1 MLRSCFHDAV
11 TTCLLTIDV
20 DLLHRVVPA
29 ARRGEVEV
37 SDLPLPSNQQ
47 AEPAFE
53 EFDKNWNE
61 AVAAGNPKLM
71 KVNVQ
76 RLADGLPALRW
87 WTFGTACA
95 LLQPSKKLDLVV
107 APVADSFAIV
117 SLMFHCDFIR
127 CGRMFLGNAAPLAIC
142 LYCSTVCPLSQPC
155 MFSSQVLT
163 KTYGRDVFRAGVFK
177 LLWSVFVIMGGA
189 LHNLRRG
196 VLYLAGT
203 YRRCFVDADARPCV
217 LHHLPR
223 RISLS
228 VHCEYGITV
237 QQAATASGR
246 H

>member
-107 APVADSFAIV
+107 AAVADSFAIV
-117 SLMFHCDFIR
+117 SLMLHCDFIR

-142 LYCSTVCPLSQPC
+142 LFHSVPPFSTLYVLIAGPHQDLWPRCVQGRRIQAALVCLCYHGRCASRN
-155 MFSSQVLT
+155 LT
-163 KTYGRDVFRAGVFK
+163 TCDA
-177 LLWSVFVIMGGA
+177 
-189 LHNLRRG
+189 
-196 VLYLAGT
+196 
-203 YRRCFVDADARPCV
+203 RRCAVSCWHISPIDALWTLMHVHACCTICRV
-217 LHHLPR
+217 E
-223 RISLS
+223 SL
-228 VHCEYGITV
+228 
-237 QQAATASGR
+237 
-246 H
+246 